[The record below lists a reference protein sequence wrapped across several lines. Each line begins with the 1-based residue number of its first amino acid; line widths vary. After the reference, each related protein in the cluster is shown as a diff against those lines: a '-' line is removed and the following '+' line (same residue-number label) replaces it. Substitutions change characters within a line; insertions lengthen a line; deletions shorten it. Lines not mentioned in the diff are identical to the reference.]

1 MIKLWGW
8 DKKPRTMLRY
18 IKIGDTFCFKY
29 DDHTYC
35 FGQIISK
42 VQFYIAGIWGYV
54 SEQPAISKDI
64 VLNAEYLLITPL
76 DVYSLFDRK
85 REGELKREWRI
96 IGHQDD
102 YALKCVEDIWF
113 AWGIGFDCR
122 KSDIFGNTV
131 SISED
136 EWRTLQKLSPKGEYE
151 VKQML
156 SDKLKAE

>member
-1 MIKLWGW
+1 M
-8 DKKPRTMLRY
+8 
-18 IKIGDTFCFKY
+18 
-29 DDHTYC
+29 
-35 FGQIISK
+35 
-42 VQFYIAGIWGYV
+42 
-54 SEQPAISKDI
+54 
-64 VLNAEYLLITPL
+64 LNAEYLLITPL

-85 REGELKREWRI
+85 REEELKREWRI